1 MNRREMQFDRMCK
14 CVAFLWAFVLLSSTP
29 ALAFLN
35 VNDLRNK
42 LLEIPQTVPVA
53 ASPYVVDGLALGD
66 QIKSGTK
73 PFQRYQCSPSDD
85 FPGFLSCN
93 EEHKT
98 PVGDQYP
105 DREVT
110 RSHSVLQSQ
119 DGAAYVNSYFEP
131 AFFGPNGIQNEIDRM
146 SSKFGRQAR
155 IIQMPQRE
163 GLPNAVI
170 AIWGAIE
177 LEPLGPEEIS
187 VVASGGSCP
196 GILVSFLGDLRRSAK
211 AGVPVY
217 RLAGGAG
224 FLWAATFDQN
234 GKGVLRYLAI
244 DASKIES
251 HQVASNQPAPAPAL
265 SPESGNETTSS
276 QDPANPPASNQS
288 APAPALSLESGNQ
301 TTSSQGPA
309 NPPVADRKRNQVQQ
323 LATIS
328 EVAIAIFVLLCGLAV
343 TTFLRMKRV
352 RG

>member
-1 MNRREMQFDRMCK
+1 MNHRELQFDGMCK
-14 CVAFLWAFVLLSSTP
+14 SVAFLWAFVLLSSTP
-29 ALAFLN
+29 VLALLN
-35 VNDLRNK
+35 VNHLRNK
-42 LLEIPQTVPVA
+42 LLEIPQTTLVA

-66 QIKSGTK
+66 RVKSGSN
-73 PFQRYQCSPSDD
+73 PYQRYQCSPSDE

-105 DREVT
+105 NQEVT

-119 DGAAYVNSYFEP
+119 EGAAYVNSYFEP
-131 AFFGPNGIQNEIDRM
+131 AFFDPNGIQNEIDRM

-177 LEPLGPEEIS
+177 LELLRSEEIP
-187 VVASGGSCP
+187 VVASGGSHP
-196 GILVSFLGDLRRSAK
+196 GILVSFLGDLTRSAK

-217 RLAGGAG
+217 RLAGGPG
-224 FLWAATFDQN
+224 FLWAATFDQS
-234 GKGVLRYLAI
+234 GKGMLRYLAI

-251 HQVASNQPAPAPAL
+251 RQVVSNQPAPAPAL
-265 SPESGNETTSS
+265 S
-276 QDPANPPASNQS
+276 
-288 APAPALSLESGNQ
+288 
-301 TTSSQGPA
+301 SQGPA
-309 NPPVADRKRNQVQQ
+309 NPPAVAERADRQRNEVQQ

-328 EVAIAIFVLLCGLAV
+328 EIAIAIFVLLCGVAMAA
-343 TTFLRMKRV
+343 FLRTKREP
-352 RG
+352 G

>member
-131 AFFGPNGIQNEIDRM
+131 AFLRSERY
-146 SSKFGRQAR
+146 SK
-155 IIQMPQRE
+155 
-163 GLPNAVI
+163 
-170 AIWGAIE
+170 
-177 LEPLGPEEIS
+177 
-187 VVASGGSCP
+187 
-196 GILVSFLGDLRRSAK
+196 
-211 AGVPVY
+211 
-217 RLAGGAG
+217 
-224 FLWAATFDQN
+224 
-234 GKGVLRYLAI
+234 
-244 DASKIES
+244 
-251 HQVASNQPAPAPAL
+251 
-265 SPESGNETTSS
+265 
-276 QDPANPPASNQS
+276 
-288 APAPALSLESGNQ
+288 
-301 TTSSQGPA
+301 
-309 NPPVADRKRNQVQQ
+309 
-323 LATIS
+323 
-328 EVAIAIFVLLCGLAV
+328 
-343 TTFLRMKRV
+343 
-352 RG
+352 